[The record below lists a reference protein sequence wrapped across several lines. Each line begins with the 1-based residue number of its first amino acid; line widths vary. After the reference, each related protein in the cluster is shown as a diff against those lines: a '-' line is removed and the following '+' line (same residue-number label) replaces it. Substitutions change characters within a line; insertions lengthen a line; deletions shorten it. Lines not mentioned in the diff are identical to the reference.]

1 MCFLYST
8 AVYRS
13 LIFRGDGC
21 LRKEAERITNSRM
34 ARVCSSNFIV
44 CKRILSLNYEE
55 QTKMVWHEKIKGA
68 YQGGEGEKM
77 IKVSPQGRD

>member
-1 MCFLYST
+1 
-8 AVYRS
+8 
-13 LIFRGDGC
+13 
-21 LRKEAERITNSRM
+21 M